1 MESVGK
7 RIRSLRKKK
16 GLNLQDLASKLD
28 LSVSYLSQLENGR
41 ANISVALLKDIASI
55 LDVPSVF
62 FLLEEETKP
71 LVKVIRKN
79 ERTEYIRNN
88 EKVTINVLFA
98 TENEKLQS
106 SIINIPPGMDSGKP
120 SCHYGDEF
128 TYVIEGEVEVWL
140 DEKDVY
146 RLSEGDVIYYPAH
159 IPHKWVN
166 VGDSIARVMSTATP
180 ASF

>member
-7 RIRSLRKKK
+7 KIRALRKKK
-16 GLNLQDLASKLD
+16 GLSLQDLASKLN

-41 ANISVALLKDIASI
+41 TNISVALLKDIADI
-55 LDVPSVF
+55 LEVSSVF
-62 FLLEEETKP
+62 FLLEEQTKP
-71 LVKVIRKN
+71 LVKVIRKS
-79 ERTEYIRNN
+79 ERSEYVRNN

-106 SIINIPPGMDSGKP
+106 SIINIPPGLDSGKS

-128 TYVIEGEVEVWL
+128 TYVIEGELEVL
-140 DEKDVY
+140 LNETEVY
-146 RLSEGDVIYYPAH
+146 RLSTGDVIYYPSH
-159 IPHKWVN
+159 IPHKWKN
-166 VGDSIARVMSTATP
+166 VGETMARVLSTGTP

>member
-1 MESVGK
+1 MDSVGK
-7 RIRSLRKKK
+7 RIRGLRKKK
-16 GLNLQDLASKLD
+16 GLSLQDLASQLN

-41 ANISVALLKDIASI
+41 ANISVALLKDIAQI
-55 LDVPSVF
+55 LEVSSVF

-71 LVKVIRKN
+71 LVKVLRKN
-79 ERTEYIRNN
+79 ERTEYIRND

-106 SIINIPPGMDSGKP
+106 SIINIPPGHNSGKS

-128 TYVIEGEVEVWL
+128 TYIIEGNVEVWL
-140 DEKDVY
+140 NDTDVY
-146 RLSEGDVIYYPAH
+146 KLAEGDMIYYPAH
-159 IPHKWVN
+159 IPHRWVN
-166 VGDSIARVMSTATP
+166 IGDTIARVMATATP